1 MKSACKLERQDGIP
15 FRFWCVLTPP
25 PSGLWRAFDDK
36 SCVSWCVCESLFVH
50 VISCTMS
57 GRRGR

>member
-36 SCVSWCVCESLFVH
+36 SCVSWCVCEFVC
-50 VISCTMS
+50 SCHQLHDE
-57 GRRGR
+57 RQER